1 MSQLTKEKA
10 IVLAAT
16 QDVWK
21 VHIFESER
29 GRGSDSWDVYF
40 DNEQE
45 ALAYVKEIN
54 KDLPEDHTPDY
65 YMMAYPPQKVQLTL
79 R

>member
-1 MSQLTKEKA
+1 MSRLTKEEA

-21 VHIFESER
+21 VHMFESER
-29 GRGSDSWDVYF
+29 GWGSDSWDVYF
-40 DNEQE
+40 DDKQE
-45 ALAYVKEIN
+45 ALDFVKETN
-54 KDLPEDHTPDY
+54 KDLPVDHTPDY
-65 YMMAYPPQKVQLTL
+65 YMMAFPAEKVQLTI